1 MIASFLLIEK
11 MDIRGFLKRSDKEK
25 KDLNSGSKE
34 NEEPKGQSEEGPD
47 VLCVDSATSPGN
59 LFAESLK

>member
-1 MIASFLLIEK
+1 